1 MSHIKV
7 LAALVIQ
14 LATKAHA
21 GRQWGMDS
29 SAGSLLPSLR
39 LGKNSRC
46 LTLGWLLL
54 VFEELNQG

>member
-14 LATKAHA
+14 LATKAHT

-29 SAGSLLPSLR
+29 SAGSLLPTSET
-39 LGKNSRC
+39 G
-46 LTLGWLLL
+46 
-54 VFEELNQG
+54 EEFQVPDFGLAVVSI